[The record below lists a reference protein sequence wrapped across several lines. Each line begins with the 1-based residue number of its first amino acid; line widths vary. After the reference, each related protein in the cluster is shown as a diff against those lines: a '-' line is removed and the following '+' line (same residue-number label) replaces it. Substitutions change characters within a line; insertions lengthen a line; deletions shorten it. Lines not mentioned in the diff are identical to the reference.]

1 MNERVTTAGIVEKD
15 GKYLLGC
22 RNTEGSVNNEKWE
35 FIGGKNRWGE
45 SEVDTLKREFME
57 ELGVPVSV
65 GELIAQV
72 DFTNKDTL
80 YHLKAYHVYPESDD
94 FTLSVHSSL
103 SYFTLSEMEG
113 LDMVDS
119 DKEIVRILDKSV

>member
-45 SEVDTLKREFME
+45 SEKDTLKREFME
-57 ELGVPVSV
+57 ELGVSVSV
-65 GELIAQV
+65 GDLAAQV

-80 YHLKAYHVYPESDD
+80 YHLKAYYVYPDSED
-94 FTLSVHSSL
+94 FILSVHSSL
-103 SYFTLSEMEG
+103 SYFTLMEMEG
-113 LDMVDS
+113 LDMVNS
-119 DKEIVRILDKSV
+119 DKEIVKILGKSV